1 MSQITK
7 KALEDALRHFLTL
20 KPLNK
25 ITISDLTDYC
35 GVSRMT
41 FYYHFEDIYD
51 LLIWC
56 GRESIRKNLDL
67 DDLQADWKEGL
78 LRIFQVAQADRVI
91 ILNVYRVMGREQLER
106 YLAPPLHRIVSHIVD
121 EEAKVCPV
129 SEEDKAFII
138 RCYNYIFIGLILDWI
153 QGGMTEDPAH
163 IIKRVDTL
171 LGGSVSLALSQFAS
185 RPPAL

>member
-1 MSQITK
+1 M
-7 KALEDALRHFLTL
+7 
-20 KPLNK
+20 
-25 ITISDLTDYC
+25 
-35 GVSRMT
+35 
-41 FYYHFEDIYD
+41 
-51 LLIWC
+51 
-56 GRESIRKNLDL
+56 
-67 DDLQADWKEGL
+67 
-78 LRIFQVAQADRVI
+78 
-91 ILNVYRVMGREQLER
+91 LNVYRVMGREQLER

-121 EEAKVCPV
+121 EEAKACPV